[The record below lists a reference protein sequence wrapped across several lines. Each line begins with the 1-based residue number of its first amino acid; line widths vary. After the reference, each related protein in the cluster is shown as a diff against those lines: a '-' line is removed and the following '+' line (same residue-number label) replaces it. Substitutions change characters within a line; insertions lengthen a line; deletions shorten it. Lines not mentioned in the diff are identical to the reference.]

1 MDARIAV
8 IGAGAWGTALAQLLA
23 RKGEAVSLWVL
34 EPELAERIAENR
46 ENDLYLPG
54 ETLSENVFP
63 GSELSGMIAG
73 KKFLVF
79 VVPSQ
84 FLRKVVEEA
93 VSRIEP
99 GTVIV
104 SCSKG
109 IEEERLVVCS
119 EILDQVLRSRGV
131 DAPISV
137 LSGPSFAKE
146 VVRGVPT
153 AVVSASREREAAEA
167 VQKLFTTPDFR
178 VYTNPDPI
186 GVQVGGALKNVMAI
200 ATGIADGL
208 GLGYNT
214 RAALIT
220 RGLAEMARLGVRL
233 GANPLTFSGLA
244 GMGDLVLTCTGDL
257 SRNRQVGLALAQGKT
272 MDEIVKGMRA
282 VAEGVGTVKA
292 ARALARKVQEEMPIV
307 EQVYLMLYEGKDARQ
322 AVVDLMG
329 RSPKY
334 EHESIGWGWPE

>member
-1 MDARIAV
+1 MKSRVAV

-23 RKGEAVSLWVL
+23 RSGEPVSLWVF
-34 EPELAERIAENR
+34 ETDLAERMAESR
-46 ENDLYLPG
+46 ENDIFLPG
-54 ETLSENVFP
+54 EKLSEYIEPSSDLP
-63 GSELSGMIAG
+63 GVVRG
-73 KKFLVF
+73 KEFLVF

-84 FLRKVVEEA
+84 FLRRVVQDI
-93 VSRIEP
+93 VRDIHP
-99 GTVIV
+99 GTIVV

-109 IEEERLVVCS
+109 IEEEGLVVCS
-119 EILDQVLRSRGV
+119 EVIDQVFRAQGV
-131 DAPISV
+131 GAPVTV

-153 AVVSASREREAAEA
+153 AVVSASHDREAAEA
-167 VQKLFTTPDFR
+167 VQRLFSTPDFR

-186 GVQVGGALKNVMAI
+186 GVQIGGALKNVMAI

-220 RGLAEMARLGVRL
+220 RGLAEMARLGMKL

-272 MDEIVKGMRA
+272 MEEIRKGMRA

-292 ARALARKVQEEMPIV
+292 ARRLAQKVKEEMPIV

-322 AVVDLMG
+322 AVADLMG

-334 EHESIGWGWPE
+334 EHENIGWGWPE